1 MWFFFLT
8 FWWPDYSGG
17 HSHMTK
23 FPWWQCTLVGTVHG
37 GYGYTFHVDQI
48 HKPGKSVNLLLLLV
62 VVYLLLLL
70 LHAFLTCAKSQ
81 QCASQVWLVGQQL
94 DIQSF
99 QMFESQ

>member
-1 MWFFFLT
+1 MVAMATLSMLT
-8 FWWPDYSGG
+8 RYMNLSG
-17 HSHMTK
+17 
-23 FPWWQCTLVGTVHG
+23 C
-37 GYGYTFHVDQI
+37 
-48 HKPGKSVNLLLLLV
+48 KPGKSVNLLLLLVV